1 MSWIR
6 LQNRIKLLNSESIR
20 DKNHLVYDAQMLYI
34 RKILISLLDKHQRI
48 QSDPDLGVT
57 DVFEIILVPDTNIK
71 TEVIEKVIPEIQ
83 RTLIGT
89 GKFKVIRSGN
99 RQKRRNGLH
108 LQKKCILKSYPQV
121 CAKKGL
127 QHSLAEIIGI
137 A

>member
-83 RTLIGT
+83 RTLFEGD
-89 GKFKVIRSGN
+89 IRG
-99 RQKRRNGLH
+99 RRAVGLTPISA
-108 LQKKCILKSYPQV
+108 L
-121 CAKKGL
+121 
-127 QHSLAEIIGI
+127 
-137 A
+137 